1 MPRED
6 KKQNQDQDLNI
17 KYFVANQDSIEQFWN
32 SFFRDNFSD
41 AYKIATEL
49 RQIAVNDLDK
59 NYASNLQAKVLLRQ
73 GQLNRAK
80 EIVAQTSD
88 DNGLKLFI
96 NFLLDADPKP
106 LIQTPNQ
113 EIDTRIY
120 KAQCIL
126 LSRIYWGEQYL
137 ANIDGLEDPDE
148 LLAAVFNELINKQEY
163 DKAILSSVQT
173 VELTLEDQ
181 MLSHDIHLPIIY
193 EHLNNLL
200 ELANKA
206 KYSSTKAKLFLLKSR
221 IFKDREA
228 AEDAEILFGK
238 DNNKNG
244 LAETY
249 MHYAKEFSEFEYY
262 EKAVKLFNETDNYI
276 SQGFIYEALASIA
289 LVNGEIKEANTF
301 FKKAREKLNRGG
313 IFEYYGLEV
322 QHISLLAIRGKYQKV
337 KEAVHEL
344 IKPSVP
350 SFFIAQA
357 YQILANTLVQLGE
370 DIDTAK
376 AYIEMAC
383 GIFKQLKRFNQLLYT
398 QNVYFQILLLDNDLD
413 KIQKTGQEIIQLATR
428 LGNEEMKASKY
439 LDLAFITIRVS
450 LEEGSISPEKISE
463 ATDYFKKAINLY
475 QEQNNLLGEADTY
488 QAMGN
493 MFTGIGK
500 LEEALNAF
508 LIAKKLYINHKALMQ
523 AAITDTLIGILM
535 LNYVMLNDHT
545 YPIAVRHLEQA
556 LVYFSKENLLDLQWK
571 CTFYLADL
579 HHKYYILKGDTGE
592 AEVYKNKA
600 KSCYL
605 EMLVAIQD
613 YEEEAPS
620 LLINQENLAGVSI
633 EDAYN
638 KAYQFFLAIGEE
650 ATARKFRRFNN

>member
-1 MPRED
+1 MHRED
-6 KKQNQDQDLNI
+6 KKQNQDQHI
-17 KYFVANQDSIEQFWN
+17 KYFATSQDTVEQFWN
-32 SFFRDNFSD
+32 NFFRDNFSD
-41 AYKIATEL
+41 AYRTATEL
-49 RQIAVNDLDK
+49 RQIAVIDTDRD
-59 NYASNLQAKVLLRQ
+59 YASCLQAKVLLRQ
-73 GQLNRAK
+73 GQLSLAK
-80 EIVAQTSD
+80 EAIAKTSD
-88 DNGLKLFI
+88 HNSLKLFI
-96 NFLLDADPKP
+96 NFLLDANPQP
-106 LIQTPNQ
+106 LITTTNKDV
-113 EIDTRIY
+113 DTRIY

-137 ANIDGLEDPDE
+137 ANIGGQEDPDE
-148 LLAAVFNELINKQEY
+148 LLAEVFDELIEEKEY

-173 VELTLEDQ
+173 IELTLEDQ
-181 MLSHDIHLPIIY
+181 ILSHDLHLPIIH

-289 LVNGEIKEANTF
+289 LINGEIKEANHF
-301 FKKAREKLNRGG
+301 FDKAREKLNRGG
-313 IFEYYGLEV
+313 IFEHYGLEV

-344 IKPSVP
+344 IKPTIP

-370 DIDTAK
+370 DIETAK
-376 AYIEMAC
+376 AYIEIAC
-383 GIFKQLKRFNQLLYT
+383 DIFKQLKRFNQLLYT
-398 QNVYFQILLLDNDLD
+398 QNVYFQILLLENDLD

-428 LGNEEMKASKY
+428 LGNEEIKATKY
-439 LDLAFITIRVS
+439 LDLAFVTIRVS
-450 LEEGSISPEKISE
+450 LEEGSLTPEKIAE

-475 QEQNNLLGEADTY
+475 QEQGNLIGEADTY

-508 LIAKKLYINHKALMQ
+508 LTAKKLYVAEKATLQ
-523 AAITDTLIGILM
+523 ASITDTLIGILM
-535 LNYVMLNDHT
+535 LNYVVLNEQT
-545 YPIAVRHLEQA
+545 YPIALRHLEQA
-556 LVYFSKENLLDLQWK
+556 LVYFAKENLLDLQWK

-579 HHKYYILKGDTGE
+579 NHKYYILKSDTGE

-600 KSCYL
+600 KNGYL

-613 YEEEAPS
+613 YEEDAPS
-620 LLINQENLAGVSI
+620 LLANQTSLVGVTV

-638 KAYQFFLAIGEE
+638 KAYQFFLTIGEDSI
-650 ATARKFRRFNN
+650 ARKFRRLNN